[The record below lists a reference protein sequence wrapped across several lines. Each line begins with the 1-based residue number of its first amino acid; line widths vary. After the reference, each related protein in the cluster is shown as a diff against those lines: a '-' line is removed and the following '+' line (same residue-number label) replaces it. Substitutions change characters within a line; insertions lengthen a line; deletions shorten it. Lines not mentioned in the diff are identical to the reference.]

1 MKGCFEHNE
10 KTKEH
15 IRKRLLKKSCIF
27 ALGITKTKFH
37 IVMNKFHKLGLVVM
51 AVVVMCGYSLRV
63 SAQQLKAEN
72 IDAVVKAMTL
82 EEKCHMVLGRGM
94 HFNDDA
100 KFPGTAGSTFSVDR
114 LGIPETYCADSQQG
128 LRMSATRAWDHN
140 DYYPTDFVAS
150 MTLASTWD
158 REAAFKVG
166 QGIGNEVREF
176 GLDWILSPA
185 MNLIRNPL
193 CGRNHEY
200 YSEDPYLSGTI
211 AAGYVNGVQSEG
223 TAACPKHFVANNQET
238 NRNNNISQVSQ
249 RALREIYLKAFEL
262 MVKESN
268 PWTIMTSYN
277 KLNGPYAVQNYE
289 LLTTI
294 VRDEWGWKGMYVSDW
309 NAGDDAV
316 AAMLAGNDMLQPGQ
330 DKQYQAILE
339 AAKNGK
345 LPMEVLDANV
355 KRILEYVIK
364 THNFKNYKYSNEPDL
379 KAHAQTVREVGAD
392 GIVLL
397 KNSGIL
403 PLTGKRVALFGCTSY
418 DWISGGS
425 GFGGTSVGHYTVS
438 IIEGMRSAGYE
449 VYKPLIA
456 TYTKHLAAEEKRLF
470 PNGRPP
476 FSLMPPARAD
486 EKQFTSEELNAAIE
500 GSDVAIISLGR
511 KSGEAAD
518 RSESDFYLKEGEAQ
532 LIKAVSEAYHA
543 KGKQVVVLLD
553 ICSPIDVASW
563 QDQVDALV
571 CTWQGGQESG
581 FSVADVLSGKVN
593 PSGKLPMTFQ
603 IKYGDA
609 YADKNFPANVDDKTL
624 GAMFMWG
631 YNKDQAPKE
640 RQPQANIDY
649 TNYEEDIYVGYRY
662 FDSFGKPV
670 AYPFGFGL
678 SYTTFAY
685 ENMSVS
691 EANGVYTVK
700 IDVKN
705 TGKCAGRNVVELFVA
720 APNSKKLNKP
730 EKELRNYA
738 KTKCLKPGETETV
751 AMQVKTE
758 DLASF
763 NEKASA
769 WKTDAGLYTFMI
781 CSSASD
787 VEAQATA
794 KVKAWTKKVHNVM
807 QPNVKLNL
815 LKR

>member
-1 MKGCFEHNE
+1 MLF
-10 KTKEH
+10 
-15 IRKRLLKKSCIF
+15 RS
-27 ALGITKTKFH
+27 
-37 IVMNKFHKLGLVVM
+37 
-51 AVVVMCGYSLRV
+51 
-63 SAQQLKAEN
+63 
-72 IDAVVKAMTL
+72 
-82 EEKCHMVLGRGM
+82 
-94 HFNDDA
+94 
-100 KFPGTAGSTFSVDR
+100 
-114 LGIPETYCADSQQG
+114 
-128 LRMSATRAWDHN
+128 
-140 DYYPTDFVAS
+140 
-150 MTLASTWD
+150 
-158 REAAFKVG
+158 
-166 QGIGNEVREF
+166 
-176 GLDWILSPA
+176 
-185 MNLIRNPL
+185 
-193 CGRNHEY
+193 
-200 YSEDPYLSGTI
+200 
-211 AAGYVNGVQSEG
+211 
-223 TAACPKHFVANNQET
+223 AACPKHFVANNQET

-249 RALREIYLKAFEL
+249 RALREIYLKAFEI

-277 KLNGPYAVQNYE
+277 KLNGPYAVQNRE

-339 AAKNGK
+339 AAKSGK

-355 KRILEYVIK
+355 KRILEYVVK
-364 THNFKNYKYSNEPDL
+364 THNFKGYKYNNEPDL

-403 PLTGKRVALFGCTSY
+403 PLAGKRVALFGCTSY

-438 IIEGMRSAGYE
+438 LIEGMRSAGYE

-456 TYTKHLAAEEKRLF
+456 TYTQHIAAEEKRLF

-486 EKQFTSEELNAAIE
+486 EKQFTADELNAAIE

-518 RSESDFYLKEGEAQ
+518 RSESDFYLKEGEKQ

-563 QDQVDALV
+563 QDQIDALV

-631 YNKDQAPKE
+631 YNKDKAPKE
-640 RQPQANIDY
+640 RKPQANIDF

-685 ENMSVS
+685 ENLKVT

-700 IDVKN
+700 VDVKN
-705 TGKCAGRNVVELFVA
+705 TGNKAGRNVVELFVA
-720 APNSKKLNKP
+720 APNSKKANKP

-738 KTKCLKPGETETV
+738 KTKLLQPGQTETV
-751 AMQVKTE
+751 TMIVKTE

-763 NEKASA
+763 NEAASA
-769 WKTDAGLYTFMI
+769 WKTDAGNYNFLI
-781 CSSASD
+781 CSSAND
-787 VEAQATA
+787 VEAKATA
-794 KVKAWTKKVHNVM
+794 KVKAWTKKVNNVM
-807 QPNVKLNL
+807 KPNVKLNL

>member
-1 MKGCFEHNE
+1 MKNPIHQ
-10 KTKEH
+10 
-15 IRKRLLKKSCIF
+15 
-27 ALGITKTKFH
+27 
-37 IVMNKFHKLGLVVM
+37 MGLVV
-51 AVVVMCGYSLRV
+51 AVFTMCGYSLYA
-63 SAQQLKAEN
+63 SAQQLRADN
-72 IDAVVKAMTL
+72 IDEVVNAMTL
-82 EEKCHMVLGRGM
+82 EEKCHLVLGCGM

-100 KFPGTAGSTFSVDR
+100 KFPGTAGSTFSIPR
-114 LGIPETYCADSQQG
+114 LGVPETYCADSQQG
-128 LRMSATRAWDHN
+128 LRMDSKRAWDHN

-166 QGIGNEVREF
+166 KGIGNEVREF

-249 RALREIYLKAFEL
+249 RALREIYLKAFEI

-316 AAMLAGNDMLQPGQ
+316 AAMKAGNDMLQPGQ
-330 DKQYQAILE
+330 DKQYQAILA
-339 AAKNGK
+339 AAKSGELSMDILN
-345 LPMEVLDANV
+345 ANV

-364 THNFKNYKYSNEPDL
+364 TNSYKELRSKELRSRFMCSAENL
-379 KAHAQTVREVGAD
+379 KAHAQVVREVGAD

-397 KNSGIL
+397 KNNGVL
-403 PLTGKRVALFGCTSY
+403 PIAKSQMPNAKSVALFGCTSY

-438 IIEGMRSAGYE
+438 LIEGMRSAGYE
-449 VYKPLIA
+449 VYKPLIGL
-456 TYTKHLAAEEKRLF
+456 YTKHIADEEKRLF
-470 PNGRPP
+470 PDGRPP
-476 FSLMPPARAD
+476 FSLLPPARAE
-486 EKQFTSEELNAAIE
+486 EKQFTADELDAAIA

-518 RSESDFYLKEGEAQ
+518 RSEADFYLKDGEKQ

-543 KGKQVVVLLD
+543 KGKKVIVLLD

-563 QDQVDALV
+563 QHQVDALV

-581 FSVADVLSGKVN
+581 FAVADVLSGKVN

-603 IKYGDA
+603 INYGDA

-631 YNKDQAPKE
+631 YNKDKAPKE
-640 RQPQANIDY
+640 RQPQKDIDF

-685 ENMSVS
+685 ENLTCSVDG
-691 EANGVYTVK
+691 NFITVK
-700 IDVKN
+700 IDVRN
-705 TGKCAGRNVVELFVA
+705 TGSRAGRNVVELFVA
-720 APNSKKLNKP
+720 APDSKKLNKP

-738 KTKCLKPGETETV
+738 KTRLLQPGQTETV
-751 AMQVKTE
+751 TMKVSTE

-763 NEKASA
+763 NEKTSA
-769 WKTDAGLYTFMI
+769 WQTDAGVYTFMI
-781 CSSASD
+781 CSSAND
-787 VEAQATA
+787 VEAKATA
-794 KVKAWTKKVHNVM
+794 KVKAWTKKVNNVM
-807 QPNVKLNL
+807 KPNVKLNL
-815 LKR
+815 LRR

>member
-1 MKGCFEHNE
+1 M
-10 KTKEH
+10 
-15 IRKRLLKKSCIF
+15 KKSMRYI
-27 ALGITKTKFH
+27 LG
-37 IVMNKFHKLGLVVM
+37 V
-51 AVVVMCGYSLRV
+51 AVVCGCSLSA
-63 SAQQLKAEN
+63 SAQQLKADN
-72 IDAVVKAMTL
+72 IDDVVKAMTL

-94 HFNDDA
+94 HYNDDD
-100 KFPGTAGSTFSVDR
+100 KFPGTAGSTFFVER

-128 LRMSATRAWDHN
+128 LRMNAKRAWDHN

-158 REAAFKVG
+158 REAAFRVG

-211 AAGYVNGVQSEG
+211 AAGYVRGVQSEG

-249 RALREIYLKAFEL
+249 RALREIYLKAFEI
-262 MVKESN
+262 MVKESD

-277 KLNGPYAVQNYE
+277 KLNGPYAVQNRE

-330 DKQYQAILE
+330 DKQYEAILQ
-339 AAKNGK
+339 AAKSGK

-355 KRILEYVIK
+355 KRILEYVVK
-364 THNFKNYKYSNEPDL
+364 THNFKGYKSTNNPDL

-403 PLTGKRVALFGCTSY
+403 PLKGKRVALFGCTSY

-438 IIEGMRSAGYE
+438 LVEGMRSAGYE
-449 VYKPLIA
+449 VYKPLVGI
-456 TYTKHLAAEEKRLF
+456 YTKHLADEEKRLF
-470 PNGRPP
+470 PEGRPA
-476 FSLMPPARAD
+476 FSLLPPARAD
-486 EKQFTSEELNAAIE
+486 EKQFSADELKAAIE

-518 RSESDFYLKEGEAQ
+518 RSEADFYLKDGEAK

-581 FSVADVLSGKVN
+581 FAVADVLSGRVN

-609 YADKNFPANVDDKTL
+609 YADRNFPANVDDKTL

-631 YNKDQAPKE
+631 YDKDKAPKE
-640 RQPQANIDY
+640 RKLEANIDY

-678 SYTTFAY
+678 SYTTFSYADAAAIVDGDVVTV
-685 ENMSVS
+685 SVK
-691 EANGVYTVK
+691 VT
-700 IDVKN
+700 N
-705 TGKCAGRNVVELFVA
+705 TGQRAGRNVVELFVA

-738 KTKCLKPGETETV
+738 KTRLLQPGQSETV
-751 AMQVKTE
+751 TMKVKTS

-769 WKTDAGLYTFMI
+769 WKTDAGTYSFLI
-781 CSSASD
+781 CSSASS
-787 VEAQATA
+787 VEAKATA
-794 KVKAWTKKVHNVM
+794 KVKAWSQKVNNVM
-807 QPNVKLNL
+807 KPNVKLNL

>member
-1 MKGCFEHNE
+1 MRFSIHQ
-10 KTKEH
+10 
-15 IRKRLLKKSCIF
+15 IS
-27 ALGITKTKFH
+27 
-37 IVMNKFHKLGLVVM
+37 LVIM
-51 AVVVMCGYSLRV
+51 AVAVMCGYSLRL
-63 SAQQLKAEN
+63 SAQTLTAEN
-72 IDAVVKAMTL
+72 IDEVINAMTL
-82 EEKCHMVLGRGM
+82 EEKCHLVLGCGM
-94 HFNDDA
+94 HFNDEA
-100 KFPGTAGSTFSVDR
+100 KFPGTAGSSFGIAR

-128 LRMSATRAWDHN
+128 LRMDSKRAWDHR

-166 QGIGNEVREF
+166 QGIGNEVKEF
-176 GLDWILSPA
+176 GLDWILSPS

-223 TAACPKHFVANNQET
+223 TAACPKHFIANNQET
-238 NRNNNISQVSQ
+238 NRNNNISQISQ
-249 RALREIYLKAFEL
+249 RALREIYLKAFEI
-262 MVKESN
+262 MIKESN

-277 KLNGPYAVQNYE
+277 KLNGPYALQNYE

-316 AAMLAGNDMLQPGQ
+316 AAMKAGNDMLQPGQ
-330 DKQYQAILE
+330 DRQYQAILA
-339 AAKNGK
+339 AAKSGE
-345 LPMEVLDANV
+345 LSMDVLNANV
-355 KRILEYVIK
+355 KRILEYVVK
-364 THNFKNYKYSNEPDL
+364 THNFKCQQRDGSFVATKEPSLLLCSEKNL
-379 KAHAQTVREVGAD
+379 KAHAQVVREVGAD

-403 PLTGKRVALFGCTSY
+403 PLTGKKVALFGCTSY

-438 IIEGMRSAGYE
+438 LIEGLRSAGYE
-449 VYKPLIA
+449 VYKPLIGL
-456 TYTKHLAAEEKRLF
+456 YTKHIADEEKRLF

-476 FSLMPPARAD
+476 FSLMPPARAE
-486 EKQFTSEELNAAIE
+486 EKQFTAEEMNAAIE

-518 RSESDFYLKEGEAQ
+518 RSEADFYLKEGEAQ

-543 KGKQVVVLLD
+543 KGKKVVVLLD

-563 QDQVDALV
+563 QNQVDALV

-609 YADKNFPANVDDKTL
+609 YADKNFPSNVDDKTL

-678 SYTTFAY
+678 SYTTFGY
-685 ENMSVS
+685 ENLSVS
-691 EANGVYTVK
+691 EAGGVYTVK
-700 IDVKN
+700 VDVKN
-705 TGKCAGRNVVELFVA
+705 TGDKAGRNVVELFVA
-720 APNSKKLNKP
+720 APNSKKANKP

-738 KTKCLKPGETETV
+738 KTKLLQPGETETV
-751 AMQVKTE
+751 TMKVTTE

-769 WKTDAGLYTFMI
+769 WKTDAGVYTFMI
-781 CSSASD
+781 CSSAND
-787 VEAQATA
+787 VEAKATA
-794 KVKAWTKKVHNVM
+794 KVKAWTKKVNNVM
-807 QPNVKLNL
+807 KPNVKLNL
-815 LKR
+815 LRR

>member
-1 MKGCFEHNE
+1 
-10 KTKEH
+10 
-15 IRKRLLKKSCIF
+15 
-27 ALGITKTKFH
+27 
-37 IVMNKFHKLGLVVM
+37 
-51 AVVVMCGYSLRV
+51 
-63 SAQQLKAEN
+63 
-72 IDAVVKAMTL
+72 
-82 EEKCHMVLGRGM
+82 
-94 HFNDDA
+94 
-100 KFPGTAGSTFSVDR
+100 
-114 LGIPETYCADSQQG
+114 
-128 LRMSATRAWDHN
+128 
-140 DYYPTDFVAS
+140 
-150 MTLASTWD
+150 
-158 REAAFKVG
+158 
-166 QGIGNEVREF
+166 
-176 GLDWILSPA
+176 
-185 MNLIRNPL
+185 
-193 CGRNHEY
+193 
-200 YSEDPYLSGTI
+200 
-211 AAGYVNGVQSEG
+211 
-223 TAACPKHFVANNQET
+223 VANNQET

-249 RALREIYLKAFEL
+249 RALREIYLKAFEI
-262 MVKESN
+262 MVKESD

-277 KLNGPYAVQNYE
+277 KLNGPYAVQNYD

-364 THNFKNYKYSNEPDL
+364 THNFKGYKYSNEPNL
-379 KAHAQTVREVGAD
+379 KAHAKTVREVGAD

-397 KNSGIL
+397 SNNGIL

-438 IIEGMRSAGYE
+438 LIEGLRSVGYE
-449 VYKPLIA
+449 VYKPLIGV
-456 TYTKHLAAEEKRLF
+456 YTQHLAAEEKRLF

-486 EKQFTSEELNAAIE
+486 EKQFTAEELNAAIE

-518 RSESDFYLKEGEAQ
+518 RSEGDFYLKDGEKQ

-543 KGKQVVVLLD
+543 KGKKVVVLLD

-563 QDQVDALV
+563 QDQIDALV

-581 FSVADVLSGKVN
+581 FSVADVLSGRVN

-603 IKYGDA
+603 INYGDA

-640 RQPQANIDY
+640 RTPQANIDF

-678 SYTTFAY
+678 SYTTFEY
-685 ENMSVS
+685 DDLEV
-691 EANGVYTVK
+691 EEEDGVYTIKV
-700 IDVKN
+700 DVKN
-705 TGKCAGRNVVELFVA
+705 TGKRAGRNVVELFVA

-738 KTKCLKPGETETV
+738 KTKLLQPGEEETV
-751 AMQVKTE
+751 TMTVKTS

-769 WKTDAGLYTFMI
+769 WKTDAGVYTFMI
-781 CSSASD
+781 CSSANT
-787 VEAQATA
+787 VEAKATA
-794 KVKAWTKKVHNVM
+794 KVKAWTQKVHNVM

-815 LKR
+815 LRR

>member
-1 MKGCFEHNE
+1 MKYSIYNISLI
-10 KTKEH
+10 K
-15 IRKRLLKKSCIF
+15 
-27 ALGITKTKFH
+27 
-37 IVMNKFHKLGLVVM
+37 V
-51 AVVVMCGYSLRV
+51 AVVAMCGYSICA
-63 SAQQLKAEN
+63 SAQQLKTTN
-72 IDAVVKAMTL
+72 IDEVLNAMTL
-82 EEKCHMVLGRGM
+82 EEKCHLVLGCGM
-94 HFNDDA
+94 HFNDEA
-100 KFPGTAGSTFSVDR
+100 KFPGTAGSTFGIAR
-114 LGIPETYCADSQQG
+114 LGVPETYCADSQQG
-128 LRMSATRAWDHN
+128 LRMDSKRQWDHN

-166 QGIGNEVREF
+166 KGIGNEVKEF
-176 GLDWILSPA
+176 GLDWILSPS
-185 MNLIRNPL
+185 MNLIRNVL

-223 TAACPKHFVANNQET
+223 TAACPKHFIANNQET
-238 NRNNNISQVSQ
+238 NRNNNISQISQ
-249 RALREIYLKAFEL
+249 RALREIYLKAFEI
-262 MVKESN
+262 MIKESN

-277 KLNGPYAVQNYE
+277 KLNGPYALQNHE
-289 LLTTI
+289 LLTKI

-316 AAMLAGNDMLQPGQ
+316 AAMKAGNDMLQPGQ
-330 DKQYQAILE
+330 DKQYQAILA
-339 AAKNGK
+339 AAKSGELSMDILN
-345 LPMEVLDANV
+345 ANV
-355 KRILEYVIK
+355 KRILEYVVK
-364 THNFKNYKYSNEPDL
+364 THSFKELRSRMLCPAENL
-379 KAHAQTVREVGAD
+379 KAHAQVVREVGAD

-397 KNSGIL
+397 KNNGVL
-403 PLTGKRVALFGCTSY
+403 PLAGKKVALFGCTSY

-438 IIEGMRSAGYE
+438 LIEGLRSVGYE
-449 VYKPLIA
+449 VYKPLIGL
-456 TYTKHLAAEEKRLF
+456 YTKHIADEEKRLF
-470 PNGRPP
+470 PNGRPQ
-476 FSLMPPARAD
+476 FSLQPPARAE
-486 EKQFTSEELNAAIE
+486 EKQFTADEMNATIA

-518 RSESDFYLKEGEAQ
+518 RSEADFYLKEGEKQ
-532 LIKAVSEAYHA
+532 LIKSVSEAYHA
-543 KGKQVVVLLD
+543 KGKKVVVLLD

-593 PSGKLPMTFQ
+593 PSGKLPMTFEM
-603 IKYGDA
+603 KYGDA

-631 YNKDQAPKE
+631 RNKDDDKKRE
-640 RQPQANIDY
+640 PQANIDY

-662 FDSFGKPV
+662 FNSFGKPV

-678 SYTTFAY
+678 SYTTFGY
-685 ENMSVS
+685 ENLNVS

-700 IDVKN
+700 VDVKN
-705 TGKCAGRNVVELFVA
+705 TGSRAGRNVVELFVA

-738 KTKCLKPGETETV
+738 KTRLLQPGQTETV
-751 AMQVKTE
+751 TMTVSTE
-758 DLASF
+758 ELASF

-769 WKTDAGLYTFMI
+769 WKTDAGVYTFMI
-781 CSSASD
+781 CSSAND
-787 VEAQATA
+787 VEAKTTA
-794 KVKAWTKKVHNVM
+794 KVKAWTKKVNNVM
-807 QPNVKLNL
+807 KPNVKLNL

>member
-1 MKGCFEHNE
+1 MN
-10 KTKEH
+10 TRY
-15 IRKRLLKKSCIF
+15 IISLF
-27 ALGITKTKFH
+27 A
-37 IVMNKFHKLGLVVM
+37 
-51 AVVVMCGYSLRV
+51 AVAALCGYSMHL
-63 SAQQLKAEN
+63 SAQQLNADN
-72 IDAVVKAMTL
+72 IDEVVKAMTL
-82 EEKCHMVLGRGM
+82 EEKCHLVLGCGM
-94 HFNDDA
+94 HFNDEA
-100 KFPGTAGSTFSVDR
+100 KFPGTAGSSFGITR

-128 LRMSATRAWDHN
+128 LRMQDHRLWDHR
-140 DYYPTDFVAS
+140 DYFPTDFVAS

-176 GLDWILSPA
+176 GLDWILSPS
-185 MNLIRNPL
+185 MNLIRNVL

-200 YSEDPYLSGTI
+200 YSEDPFLSGTI

-238 NRNNNISQVSQ
+238 NRSNNISQVSQ
-249 RALREIYLKAFEL
+249 RALRELYLKAFEI
-262 MVKESN
+262 MIKESN

-277 KLNGPYAVQNYE
+277 KLNGPYAVQNRD

-309 NAGDDAV
+309 GGGDNAV
-316 AAMLAGNDMLQPGQ
+316 AAMQAGNDMLQPGT
-330 DKQYQAILE
+330 DKQYEAILA
-339 AAKNGK
+339 AAKDGSLK
-345 LPMEVLDANV
+345 MSDLDANV
-355 KRILEYVIK
+355 KRILEYVVK
-364 THNFKNYKYSNEPDL
+364 THNFKAYNYSNEPNL
-379 KAHAQTVREVGAD
+379 KAHAKVVREVGAD

-397 KNSGIL
+397 KNDKAIL
-403 PLTGKRVALFGCTSY
+403 PLTGKKVALFGCTSY

-425 GFGGTSVGHYTVS
+425 GFGGTSIGHYTVS
-438 IIEGMRSAGYE
+438 LIEGLRSVGYE
-449 VYKPLIA
+449 VYKPLIDI
-456 TYTKHLAAEEKRLF
+456 YSQHLAAEEKRLF

-476 FSLMPPARAD
+476 FSLTPPARAE
-486 EKQFTSEELNAAIE
+486 EKLLSAEEMTAAID
-500 GSDVAIISLGR
+500 GSDVAIITIGR

-518 RSESDFYLKEGEAQ
+518 RPESDFYLKEGEKQ

-543 KGKQVVVLLD
+543 KGKKVVVLLD

-631 YNKDQAPKE
+631 ADKEAAAKE
-640 RQPQANIDY
+640 RQPQKDIDY

-678 SYTTFAY
+678 SYTTFEY
-685 ENMSVS
+685 DDMEIE

-700 IDVKN
+700 VDVKN
-705 TGKCAGRNVVELFVA
+705 TGNRAGRNVVELFVA

-738 KTKCLKPGETETV
+738 KTKLLQPGEEETITMKV
-751 AMQVKTE
+751 STS

-763 NEKASA
+763 NEKTSA
-769 WKTDAGLYTFMI
+769 WKTDAGVYTFMI
-781 CSSASD
+781 CSSAND
-787 VEAQATA
+787 VETKATA
-794 KVKAWTKKVHNVM
+794 KVKAWTKKVNNVM
-807 QPNVKLNL
+807 KPNVKLNL

>member
-1 MKGCFEHNE
+1 MMKISFHN
-10 KTKEH
+10 
-15 IRKRLLKKSCIF
+15 IC
-27 ALGITKTKFH
+27 
-37 IVMNKFHKLGLVVM
+37 LVVM
-51 AVVVMCGYSLRV
+51 AVAAMGGCSLHAT
-63 SAQQLKAEN
+63 AQQLKAET
-72 IDAVVKAMTL
+72 IDEVVKAMTL

-100 KFPGTAGSTFSVDR
+100 KFPGTAGSTFSVGR

-128 LRMSATRAWDHN
+128 LRMNATRAWDHH

-211 AAGYVNGVQSEG
+211 AAGYVRGVQSEG

-238 NRNNNISQVSQ
+238 NRNNNISQMSQ
-249 RALREIYLKAFEL
+249 RALREIYLKAFEI
-262 MVKESN
+262 MVKESD

-277 KLNGPYAVQNYE
+277 KLNGPYAVQNRE

-294 VRDEWGWKGMYVSDW
+294 VRDEWGWKGMFVSDW

-339 AAKNGK
+339 AAKSGK

-355 KRILEYVIK
+355 KRILEYVVK
-364 THNFKNYKYSNEPDL
+364 THNFKGYQANSEPDL
-379 KAHAQTVREVGAD
+379 KAHAQIVRQVGAD

-403 PLTGKRVALFGCTSY
+403 PLVGKRVALFGCTSY

-438 IIEGMRSAGYE
+438 LIEGMRSAGYE
-449 VYKPLIA
+449 VYKPLIRA
-456 TYTKHLAAEEKRLF
+456 YTQHIAAEEKRLF
-470 PNGRPP
+470 PKGRPA

-486 EKQFTSEELNAAIE
+486 EKQFTADEFNAAIE

-518 RSESDFYLKEGEAQ
+518 RSEADFYLKEGEKQ

-563 QDQVDALV
+563 QNQVDALV

-581 FSVADVLSGKVN
+581 FAVADVLSGKVN

-603 IKYGDA
+603 VKYGDA
-609 YADKNFPANVDDKTL
+609 YADKNFPANVDDKAL

-640 RQPQANIDY
+640 RKLQANIDY

-685 ENMSVS
+685 NNMKVS
-691 EANGVYTVK
+691 EANGTYTVK
-700 IDVKN
+700 VDVRN
-705 TGKCAGRNVVELFVA
+705 TGKVAGRNVVELFVA

-738 KTKCLKPGETETV
+738 KTRELQPGQTETV
-751 AMQVKTE
+751 TMQVKVE

-769 WKTDAGLYTFMI
+769 WKTDAGRYTFLI
-781 CSSASD
+781 CSSAND
-787 VEAQATA
+787 IEAKASA
-794 KVKAWTKKVHNVM
+794 NVKAWSKKVNNVM
-807 QPNVKLNL
+807 KPNVKLNL

>member
-1 MKGCFEHNE
+1 MK
-10 KTKEH
+10 KT
-15 IRKRLLKKSCIF
+15 IIITALTVVTCAVAF
-27 ALGITKTKFH
+27 AQP
-37 IVMNKFHKLGLVVM
+37 KLN
-51 AVVVMCGYSLRV
+51 AN
-63 SAQQLKAEN
+63 N
-72 IDAVVKAMTL
+72 IDEVVNAMTL
-82 EEKCHMVLGRGM
+82 EEKCHLVLGCGM
-94 HFNDDA
+94 HYNDDD
-100 KFPGTAGSTFSVDR
+100 KFPGTAGSSFGIAR

-128 LRMSATRAWDHN
+128 LRMNAKRAWDHR

-166 QGIGNEVREF
+166 KGIGNEVREF
-176 GLDWILSPA
+176 GLDWILSPS

-211 AAGYVNGVQSEG
+211 AAGYVRGVQSEG
-223 TAACPKHFVANNQET
+223 TVACPKHFVANNQET

-249 RALREIYLKAFEL
+249 RALREIYLKAFEI

-277 KLNGPYAVQNYE
+277 KLNGPYAVQNRE

-330 DKQYQAILE
+330 DKQYEAILE
-339 AAKNGK
+339 AAKSGK
-345 LPMEVLDANV
+345 LPMEVLNANV
-355 KRILEYVIK
+355 RRILEYVVK
-364 THNFKNYKYSNEPDL
+364 THNFKGYKYNNEPYL
-379 KAHAQTVREVGAD
+379 KAHAQVVREVGAD

-397 KNSGIL
+397 KNSQQAL
-403 PLTGKRVALFGCTSY
+403 PLGGDGGGARVALFGCTSY

-438 IIEGMRSAGYE
+438 LVEGLRSAGYE
-449 VYKPLIA
+449 VYKPLISI
-456 TYTKHLAAEEKRLF
+456 YTKHIADEEKRLF
-470 PNGRPP
+470 PEGRPP
-476 FSLMPPARAD
+476 FSLTPPARAE
-486 EKQFTSEELNAAIE
+486 EKQFTAEELNAAID

-518 RSESDFYLKEGEAQ
+518 RSESDFYLKEGEKQ

-543 KGKQVVVLLD
+543 KGKKVIALLD
-553 ICSPIDVASW
+553 ICSPVDVASW
-563 QDQVDALV
+563 QNQVDALV

-603 IKYGDA
+603 INYGDA

-631 YNKDQAPKE
+631 YDKDKAPKE
-640 RQPQANIDY
+640 RKPEANIDF

-685 ENMSVS
+685 DNMTCTADGDFV
-691 EANGVYTVK
+691 TVT

-705 TGKCAGRNVVELFVA
+705 TGTRAGRNVVELFVA
-720 APNSKKLNKP
+720 APNSKKANKP

-738 KTKCLKPGETETV
+738 KTRLLKPGETETV
-751 AMQVKTE
+751 TMTVKTA

-769 WKTDAGLYTFMI
+769 WKTDAGVYTFMI
-781 CSSASD
+781 CSSAND
-787 VEAQATA
+787 VEAKATA
-794 KVKAWTKKVHNVM
+794 KVKAWTKKVNNVIK
-807 QPNVKLNL
+807 PNVKLNL

>member
-1 MKGCFEHNE
+1 MK
-10 KTKEH
+10 KEVLSM
-15 IRKRLLKKSCIF
+15 ISGWGKVLLPLYLF
-27 ALGITKTKFH
+27 TFLPVTA
-37 IVMNKFHKLGLVVM
+37 
-51 AVVVMCGYSLRV
+51 
-63 SAQQLKAEN
+63 SAQQLTVSN

-100 KFPGTAGSTFSVDR
+100 KFPGTAGSTFCVAR

-128 LRMSATRAWDHN
+128 LRMNATRAWDHN

-158 REAAFKVG
+158 REAAFRVG

-211 AAGYVNGVQSEG
+211 AAGYVRGVQSEG

-249 RALREIYLKAFEL
+249 RALREIYLKAFEI
-262 MVKESN
+262 MVKESD

-330 DKQYQAILE
+330 DKQYEAILA
-339 AAKNGK
+339 AAKNGT

-355 KRILEYVIK
+355 KRILEYVVK
-364 THNFKNYKYSNEPDL
+364 THNFKGYKYSNEPDL
-379 KAHAQTVREVGAD
+379 KAHALTVREVGAD

-397 KNSGIL
+397 KNGESPNPSVGEKPL

-438 IIEGMRSAGYE
+438 LIEGLRSAGYE
-449 VYKPLIA
+449 VYKPLIDA
-456 TYTKHLAAEEKRLF
+456 YTKHLDAEENRLF

-476 FSLMPPARAD
+476 FSLQPPARAD
-486 EKQFTSEELNAAIE
+486 EKQFTVDELNAAIE

-518 RSESDFYLKEGEAQ
+518 RSEEDFCLKEGEKQ
-532 LIKAVSEAYHA
+532 LIKAVSDAYHA
-543 KGKQVVVLLD
+543 KGKKVVALLD

-563 QDQVDALV
+563 QGQVDALV

-631 YNKDQAPKE
+631 YDKDKAPKE
-640 RQPQANIDY
+640 RTPEANIDF

-662 FDSFGKPV
+662 FDSFNKPV

-678 SYTTFAY
+678 SYTTFSY
-685 ENMSVS
+685 KNMSVT
-691 EANGVYTVK
+691 EAGGVYTVK
-700 IDVKN
+700 VDVKN
-705 TGKCAGRNVVELFVA
+705 TGSRAGRNVVELFVA
-720 APNSKKLNKP
+720 APNSKKQNKP

-738 KTKCLKPGETETV
+738 KTRLLQPGQTETV
-751 AMQVKTE
+751 TMQVNTE

-763 NEKASA
+763 DEKASA
-769 WKTDAGLYTFMI
+769 WKTDAGVYSFLI
-781 CSSASD
+781 CSSAST
-787 VEAQATA
+787 VEAKATA
-794 KVKAWTKKVHNVM
+794 KVKVWSKQVNNVM
-807 QPNVKLNL
+807 KPNVKLNL

>member
-1 MKGCFEHNE
+1 MNVFHTVNC
-10 KTKEH
+10 
-15 IRKRLLKKSCIF
+15 LVLAVA
-27 ALGITKTKFH
+27 AL
-37 IVMNKFHKLGLVVM
+37 
-51 AVVVMCGYSLRV
+51 CGYGFRAA
-63 SAQQLKAEN
+63 AQPKLNAGN
-72 IDAVVKAMTL
+72 IDEVMGAMTL
-82 EEKCHMVLGRGM
+82 EEKCHLVLGCGM
-94 HFNDDA
+94 HFNDEA
-100 KFPGTAGSTFSVDR
+100 KFPGTAGSTYAIPR

-128 LRMSATRAWDHN
+128 LRMNAKRDWDHR

-185 MNLIRNPL
+185 MNLIRHPL

-211 AAGYVNGVQSEG
+211 AAGYVKGVQSEG

-249 RALREIYLKAFEL
+249 RALREIYLKAFEI

-277 KLNGPYAVQNYE
+277 KLNGPYAVQNHE

-330 DKQYQAILE
+330 DKQYQAILA
-339 AAKNGK
+339 AAKDGR
-345 LPMEVLDANV
+345 LSVDVLNANV
-355 KRILEYVIK
+355 KRILEYIVK
-364 THNFKNYKYSNEPDL
+364 THNFKNTPLGSAASLVEELAAPMCPAENL
-379 KAHAQTVREVGAD
+379 KAHAQVVREVGAD

-397 KNSGIL
+397 KNNGIL
-403 PLTGKRVALFGCTSY
+403 PLTGKKVALFGCTSY

-438 IIEGMRSAGYE
+438 LVEGLRSVGYE
-449 VYKPLIA
+449 VYKPLIGI
-456 TYTKHLAAEEKRLF
+456 YTKHIAEEEKRLF

-476 FSLMPPARAD
+476 FSLTPPARAA
-486 EKQFTSEELNAAIE
+486 EKLFTADELNAAIG
-500 GSDVAIISLGR
+500 GSDVAVISLGR

-518 RSESDFYLKEGEAQ
+518 RSESDFYLNDGEKQ

-543 KGKQVVVLLD
+543 KGKKVVVLLD

-563 QDQVDALV
+563 QNQVDAVV

-581 FSVADVLSGKVN
+581 FAVADVLSGRVN

-609 YADKNFPANVDDKTL
+609 YADKNFPAHVDDKTL

-631 YNKDQAPKE
+631 YNKDAAPKD
-640 RQPQANIDY
+640 RQPQKDIDF

-670 AYPFGFGL
+670 AYPFGYGL
-678 SYTTFAY
+678 SYTTFEY
-685 ENMSVS
+685 DDLEV
-691 EANGVYTVK
+691 EEDNGVYTVK
-700 IDVKN
+700 VNVKN
-705 TGKCAGRNVVELFVA
+705 IGSRAGRNVVELFVA

-738 KTKCLKPGETETV
+738 KTHLLKPGEEETITMKV
-751 AMQVKTE
+751 STE

-781 CSSASD
+781 CSSAND
-787 VEAQATA
+787 VEAKTSA
-794 KVKAWTKKVHNVM
+794 KVKAWSKKVNNVM
-807 QPNVKLNL
+807 KPNVKLNL

>member
-1 MKGCFEHNE
+1 M
-10 KTKEH
+10 
-15 IRKRLLKKSCIF
+15 KKSMRYI
-27 ALGITKTKFH
+27 LG
-37 IVMNKFHKLGLVVM
+37 V
-51 AVVVMCGYSLRV
+51 AVVCGCSLSA
-63 SAQQLKAEN
+63 SAQQLKADN
-72 IDAVVKAMTL
+72 IDDVVKAMTL

-94 HFNDDA
+94 HYNDDD
-100 KFPGTAGSTFSVDR
+100 KFPGTAGSTFFVER

-128 LRMSATRAWDHN
+128 LRMNAKRAWDHN

-158 REAAFKVG
+158 REAAFRVG

-211 AAGYVNGVQSEG
+211 AAGYVRGVQSEG

-249 RALREIYLKAFEL
+249 RALREIYLKAFEI
-262 MVKESN
+262 MVKESD

-277 KLNGPYAVQNYE
+277 KLNGPYAVQNRE

-330 DKQYQAILE
+330 DKQYEAILQ
-339 AAKNGK
+339 AAKSGK

-355 KRILEYVIK
+355 KRILEYVVK
-364 THNFKNYKYSNEPDL
+364 THNFKGYKSTNNPDL

-403 PLTGKRVALFGCTSY
+403 PLKGKRVALFGCTSY

-438 IIEGMRSAGYE
+438 LVEGMRSAGYE
-449 VYKPLIA
+449 VYKPLVGI
-456 TYTKHLAAEEKRLF
+456 YTKHLADEEKRLF
-470 PNGRPP
+470 PEGRPA
-476 FSLMPPARAD
+476 FSLLPPARAD
-486 EKQFTSEELNAAIE
+486 EKQFTADELKAAIE

-518 RSESDFYLKEGEAQ
+518 RSEADFYLKDGEAK

-543 KGKQVVVLLD
+543 QGKQVVVLLD

-581 FSVADVLSGKVN
+581 FAVADVLSGRVN

-609 YADKNFPANVDDKTL
+609 YADRNFPANVDDKTL

-631 YNKDQAPKE
+631 YDKDKAPKE
-640 RQPQANIDY
+640 RKLEANIDY

-678 SYTTFAY
+678 SYTTFSYADAAATVDGDVVTV
-685 ENMSVS
+685 SVK
-691 EANGVYTVK
+691 VT
-700 IDVKN
+700 N
-705 TGKCAGRNVVELFVA
+705 TGQRAGRNVVELFVA

-738 KTKCLKPGETETV
+738 KTRLLQPGQSETV
-751 AMQVKTE
+751 TMKVKTS

-769 WKTDAGLYTFMI
+769 WKTDAGTYSFLI
-781 CSSASD
+781 CSSANS
-787 VEAQATA
+787 VEAKATA
-794 KVKAWTKKVHNVM
+794 KVKAWSKKVNNVM
-807 QPNVKLNL
+807 KTNVKLNL

>member
-1 MKGCFEHNE
+1 MNLKSVAVAVLFGCS
-10 KTKEH
+10 
-15 IRKRLLKKSCIF
+15 IC
-27 ALGITKTKFH
+27 A
-37 IVMNKFHKLGLVVM
+37 
-51 AVVVMCGYSLRV
+51 

-72 IDAVVKAMTL
+72 IDDVVNAMTL
-82 EEKCHMVLGRGM
+82 EEKCHIVLGRGM
-94 HFNDDA
+94 HYNDDD
-100 KFPGTAGSTFSVDR
+100 KFPGTAGSTFPVAR

-128 LRMSATRAWDHN
+128 LRMNAKRAWDHR

-158 REAAFKVG
+158 REAAYRVG

-211 AAGYVNGVQSEG
+211 AAGYVRGVQSEG

-249 RALREIYLKAFEL
+249 RALREIYLKAFEI
-262 MVKESN
+262 MVKESD

-316 AAMLAGNDMLQPGQ
+316 AAMKAGNDMLQPGQ
-330 DKQYQAILE
+330 DKQYEAILA
-339 AAKNGK
+339 AAKSGE
-345 LPMEVLDANV
+345 LSMEVLNANV
-355 KRILEYVIK
+355 KRILEYIVK
-364 THNFKNYKYSNEPDL
+364 THNFKGYKATNNPDL
-379 KAHAQTVREVGAD
+379 KAHAQVVREVGAD

-397 KNSGIL
+397 KNSGVL
-403 PLTGKRVALFGCTSY
+403 PLVSKKVALFGCTSY

-438 IIEGMRSAGYE
+438 LVEGMRSAGYE
-449 VYKPLIA
+449 VYKPLIS
-456 TYTKHLAAEEKRLF
+456 TYTKHIADEEKRLF
-470 PNGRPP
+470 PEGRPP
-476 FSLMPPARAD
+476 FSLLPPARAD
-486 EKQFTSEELNAAIE
+486 EKQFTADELNVIIE

-518 RSESDFYLKEGEAQ
+518 RSEADFYLKDGEKQ
-532 LIKAVSEAYHA
+532 LIKAVCEAYHA
-543 KGKQVVVLLD
+543 KGKKVVALLD

-563 QDQVDALV
+563 QNQVDALV

-593 PSGKLPMTFQ
+593 PNGKLPMTFQ
-603 IKYGDA
+603 INYGDA
-609 YADKNFPANVDDKTL
+609 YADKNFPSNVDDKTL

-631 YNKDQAPKE
+631 YDKDSAPKD
-640 RQPQANIDY
+640 RQPQANIDF

-685 ENMSVS
+685 ENLACAVD
-691 EANGVYTVK
+691 GDIVTVTV
-700 IDVKN
+700 DVKN
-705 TGKCAGRNVVELFVA
+705 TGAKAGRNVVELFVA
-720 APNSKKLNKP
+720 APNSKKQNKP

-738 KTKCLKPGETETV
+738 KTRLLQPGQTETV
-751 AMQVKTE
+751 TMTVKTE

-769 WKTDAGLYTFMI
+769 WQTDAGVYTFMI
-781 CSSASD
+781 CSSAND
-787 VEAQATA
+787 VEAKTTA
-794 KVKAWTKKVHNVM
+794 KVKGWTKKVNNVM
-807 QPNVKLNL
+807 KPNVTLNL

>member
-1 MKGCFEHNE
+1 MISIH
-10 KTKEH
+10 
-15 IRKRLLKKSCIF
+15 
-27 ALGITKTKFH
+27 
-37 IVMNKFHKLGLVVM
+37 M
-51 AVVVMCGYSLRV
+51 YSLKV
-63 SAQQLKAEN
+63 VAVASFCSYSLCSSAQQLQAGN
-72 IDAVVKAMTL
+72 IDEVVKAMAL
-82 EEKCHMVLGRGM
+82 EEKCHFVLGCGM
-94 HFNDDA
+94 HFNDEA
-100 KFPGTAGSTFSVDR
+100 KFPGTAGSTFGVAR

-128 LRMSATRAWDHN
+128 LRMNAKRDWDHR

-150 MTLASTWD
+150 PTLASTWD
-158 REAAFKVG
+158 REAAFKIG

-211 AAGYVNGVQSEG
+211 GAGYVKGVQSEG

-249 RALREIYLKAFEL
+249 RALREIYLKAFEI
-262 MVKESN
+262 MVKESD

-277 KLNGPYAVQNYE
+277 KLNGPYAVQNHE

-339 AAKNGK
+339 AAKSGK
-345 LPMEVLDANV
+345 LPMAVLDANV
-355 KRILEYVIK
+355 KRILEYVVK
-364 THNFKNYKYSNEPDL
+364 THNFKGYKYHNAPDL
-379 KAHAQTVREVGAD
+379 KAHAKVVREVGAD

-438 IIEGMRSAGYE
+438 LVEGLRSAGYE
-449 VYKPLIA
+449 VYKPLLSA
-456 TYTKHLAAEEKRLF
+456 YTQHLAAEEKRLF

-476 FSLMPPARAD
+476 FSLLPPARAD
-486 EKQFTSEELNAAIE
+486 EKQFTAEELAGAID

-518 RSESDFYLKEGEAQ
+518 RSEADFYLKEGEAQ

-553 ICSPIDVASW
+553 ICSPLDVASW
-563 QDQVDALV
+563 QDQIDALV

-631 YNKDQAPKE
+631 YNKDKAPQE
-640 RQPQANIDY
+640 RKPQANIDY

-670 AYPFGFGL
+670 AYPFGYGL

-685 ENMSVS
+685 DDLEVEEEN
-691 EANGVYTVK
+691 GIYTVK
-700 IDVKN
+700 VEVKN
-705 TGKCAGRNVVELFVA
+705 TGKLAGRNVVELFVA

-738 KTKCLKPGETETV
+738 KTRLLQPGEEETITMKV
-751 AMQVKTE
+751 SVE

-769 WKTDAGLYTFMI
+769 WKTDAGIYTFMI
-781 CSSASD
+781 CSSAND
-787 VEAQATA
+787 VEAQTTA
-794 KVKAWTKKVHNVM
+794 KVKAWSKKVHNVM
-807 QPNVKLNL
+807 KPNVKLNL

>member
-1 MKGCFEHNE
+1 MK
-10 KTKEH
+10 T
-15 IRKRLLKKSCIF
+15 RYLVSLV
-27 ALGITKTKFH
+27 IT
-37 IVMNKFHKLGLVVM
+37 I
-51 AVVVMCGYSLRV
+51 AAQCGYSLHV
-63 SAQQLKAEN
+63 NAQQLNANN
-72 IDAVVKAMTL
+72 IDDVVNAMSI
-82 EEKCHMVLGRGM
+82 EEKCHLVLGCGM
-94 HFNDDA
+94 HFNDEA
-100 KFPGTAGSTFSVDR
+100 KFPGTAGSTYAVPR
-114 LGIPETYCADSQQG
+114 LGIPATYCADSQQG
-128 LRMSATRAWDHN
+128 LRMNANRDWDHH

-166 QGIGNEVREF
+166 KGIGNEVREF

-211 AAGYVNGVQSEG
+211 AAGYVRGVQSEG
-223 TAACPKHFVANNQET
+223 TAACPKHFIANNQET
-238 NRNNNISQVSQ
+238 NRNSNISQVSQ
-249 RALREIYLKAFEL
+249 RALREIYLKAFEI
-262 MVKESN
+262 MVKESD

-277 KLNGPYAVQNYE
+277 KLNGPYALQNRD

-316 AAMLAGNDMLQPGQ
+316 AAMKAGNDMLQPGQ
-330 DKQYQAILE
+330 DKQYQAILD
-339 AAKNGK
+339 AAKSGK
-345 LPMEVLDANV
+345 LSMDILNANV
-355 KRILEYVIK
+355 KRILEYIVK
-364 THNFKNYKYSNEPDL
+364 THNFKGYQYGNEPNL
-379 KAHAQTVREVGAD
+379 KAHAQIVREVGAD

-397 KNSGIL
+397 KNNGIL

-438 IIEGMRSAGYE
+438 LIEGMRSAGYE
-449 VYKPLIA
+449 VYKPLISIYKQHIA
-456 TYTKHLAAEEKRLF
+456 SEEKRLF

-476 FSLMPPARAD
+476 FSITPPARAE
-486 EKQFTSEELNAAIE
+486 EKAFTAEEMNDAID

-518 RSESDFYLKEGEAQ
+518 RSEADFYLKEGESQ
-532 LIKAVSEAYHA
+532 LIKTVSEAYHA
-543 KGKQVVVLLD
+543 KGKKVIVLLD

-563 QDQVDALV
+563 QNQIDALV

-581 FSVADVLSGKVN
+581 FSIADVLSGKVN

-631 YNKDQAPKE
+631 YDKDKAPEE
-640 RQPQANIDY
+640 RNPEANIDY

-662 FDSFGKPV
+662 FDSFGKDV

-678 SYTTFAY
+678 SYTTFSY
-685 ENMSVS
+685 DNMNVS
-691 EANGVYTVK
+691 EAGGVYIVK
-700 IDVKN
+700 VDVKN
-705 TGKCAGRNVVELFVA
+705 TGSRAGRNVVELFVA

-738 KTKCLKPGETETV
+738 KTKNLKPGETETIT
-751 AMQVKTE
+751 MQVKTE

-769 WKTDAGLYTFMI
+769 WKTDAGDYTFMI
-781 CSSASD
+781 CSSAND
-787 VEAQATA
+787 IEAKATA
-794 KVKAWTKKVHNVM
+794 KVKPWTKKVHNVM

>member
-1 MKGCFEHNE
+1 MKISVRN
-10 KTKEH
+10 
-15 IRKRLLKKSCIF
+15 I
-27 ALGITKTKFH
+27 
-37 IVMNKFHKLGLVVM
+37 GLVVM
-51 AVVVMCGYSLRV
+51 AVAAMGGHSLNAT
-63 SAQQLKAEN
+63 AQQLKAET
-72 IDAVVKAMTL
+72 IDEVVKAMTL

-94 HFNDDA
+94 HFNDEA
-100 KFPGTAGSTFSVDR
+100 KFPGTAGSTFSISR
-114 LGIPETYCADSQQG
+114 LGVPETYCADSQQG
-128 LRMSATRAWDHN
+128 LRMSAKRPWDHRE
-140 DYYPTDFVAS
+140 YYPTDFVAS

-211 AAGYVNGVQSEG
+211 AAGYVRGVQSEG

-249 RALREIYLKAFEL
+249 RALREIYLKAFEIL
-262 MVKESN
+262 VKESD

-277 KLNGPYAVQNYE
+277 KLNGPYAVQNRE

-294 VRDEWGWKGMYVSDW
+294 VRDEWGWKGMFVSDW

-316 AAMLAGNDMLQPGQ
+316 AAMMAGNDMLQPGQ
-330 DKQYQAILE
+330 DRQYQAIFD
-339 AAKNGK
+339 AAKSGK

-355 KRILEYVIK
+355 RRILEYVVK
-364 THNFKNYKYSNEPDL
+364 THNFKGYQANSEPNL
-379 KAHAQTVREVGAD
+379 KAHAQVVRQVGAD

-397 KNSGIL
+397 KNSGVL
-403 PLTGKRVALFGCTSY
+403 PLAGKRVALFGCTSY

-425 GFGGTSVGHYTVS
+425 GFGGTSLGRYTVS
-438 IIEGMRSAGYE
+438 LVEGMRSAGYE
-449 VYKPLIA
+449 VYKPLISL
-456 TYTKHLAAEEKRLF
+456 YTKHLADEEKRLF
-470 PNGRPP
+470 PNGRPA

-486 EKQFTSEELNAAIE
+486 EKQFTADELNAAID

-518 RSESDFYLKEGEAQ
+518 RSESDFYLKEGEKL

-563 QDQVDALV
+563 QNQIDALV

-581 FSVADVLSGKVN
+581 FSVADVLCGDVN

-603 IKYGDA
+603 VKYGDA
-609 YADKNFPANVDDKTL
+609 YADKNFPANVDDKTM
-624 GAMFMWG
+624 GSMFMWG
-631 YNKDQAPKE
+631 RNKDDAKKRE
-640 RQPQANIDY
+640 PQANIDY

-700 IDVKN
+700 VDVKN
-705 TGKCAGRNVVELFVA
+705 TGKVAGRNVVELFVA

-738 KTKCLKPGETETV
+738 KTRLLQPGETEAVVMT
-751 AMQVKTE
+751 VKTE

-763 NEKASA
+763 NENASA
-769 WKTDAGLYTFMI
+769 WKTDAGTYSFLI

-787 VEAQATA
+787 VEAKATA
-794 KVKAWTKKVHNVM
+794 KVKAWTKKVNNVM
-807 QPNVKLNL
+807 KPNVKLNL

>member
-1 MKGCFEHNE
+1 
-10 KTKEH
+10 
-15 IRKRLLKKSCIF
+15 
-27 ALGITKTKFH
+27 
-37 IVMNKFHKLGLVVM
+37 
-51 AVVVMCGYSLRV
+51 
-63 SAQQLKAEN
+63 
-72 IDAVVKAMTL
+72 
-82 EEKCHMVLGRGM
+82 
-94 HFNDDA
+94 
-100 KFPGTAGSTFSVDR
+100 
-114 LGIPETYCADSQQG
+114 
-128 LRMSATRAWDHN
+128 
-140 DYYPTDFVAS
+140 
-150 MTLASTWD
+150 
-158 REAAFKVG
+158 
-166 QGIGNEVREF
+166 
-176 GLDWILSPA
+176 
-185 MNLIRNPL
+185 
-193 CGRNHEY
+193 
-200 YSEDPYLSGTI
+200 
-211 AAGYVNGVQSEG
+211 
-223 TAACPKHFVANNQET
+223 
-238 NRNNNISQVSQ
+238 
-249 RALREIYLKAFEL
+249 

-277 KLNGPYAVQNYE
+277 KLNGPYAVQNRE

-330 DKQYQAILE
+330 PKQYDAILA
-339 AAKNGK
+339 AAKSGK
-345 LPMEVLDANV
+345 LSMEVLDANV
-355 KRILEYVIK
+355 KHILEYVIK
-364 THNFKNYKYSNEPDL
+364 TNSFKGYKYSNEPNL
-379 KAHAQTVREVGAD
+379 KAHAQVVREVGAD

-397 KNSGIL
+397 KNGQLAMPVL

-438 IIEGMRSAGYE
+438 LVEGMRSAGYE

-456 TYTKHLAAEEKRLF
+456 TYTQHLAVEEKRLF
-470 PNGRPP
+470 PDGRPP
-476 FSLMPPARAD
+476 FSLLPPARAD
-486 EKQFTSEELNAAIE
+486 EKQFTDDELNAAVD

-518 RSESDFYLKEGEAQ
+518 RSEADFYLKDGEKQ

-631 YNKDQAPKE
+631 RDKDKATKE
-640 RQPQANIDY
+640 RKPEANIDF

-662 FDSFGKPV
+662 FDSFNKPV
-670 AYPFGFGL
+670 AYPFGYGL

-685 ENMSVS
+685 SDATAIVD
-691 EANGVYTVK
+691 GDLVTVTVK
-700 IDVKN
+700 VTN
-705 TGKCAGRNVVELFVA
+705 TGNRAGRNVVELFVA

-738 KTKCLKPGETETV
+738 KTRLLQPGESETIT
-751 AMQVKTE
+751 MPVKTS

-769 WKTDAGLYTFMI
+769 WKTDAGIYTFMI
-781 CSSASD
+781 CSSAND

-794 KVKAWTKKVHNVM
+794 KVKAWTQKVNNVM
-807 QPNVKLNL
+807 KPNVKLNL
-815 LKR
+815 LHR

>member
-1 MKGCFEHNE
+1 MK
-10 KTKEH
+10 T
-15 IRKRLLKKSCIF
+15 RYLVSLV
-27 ALGITKTKFH
+27 IT
-37 IVMNKFHKLGLVVM
+37 I
-51 AVVVMCGYSLRV
+51 AAQCGYSLHV
-63 SAQQLKAEN
+63 NAQQLNVNN
-72 IDAVVKAMTL
+72 IDDVVNAMTI
-82 EEKCHMVLGRGM
+82 EEKCHLVLGCGM
-94 HFNDDA
+94 HFNDEA
-100 KFPGTAGSTFSVDR
+100 KFPGTAGSTYAVPR
-114 LGIPETYCADSQQG
+114 LGIPATYCADSQQG
-128 LRMSATRAWDHN
+128 LRMNANRDWDHH

-166 QGIGNEVREF
+166 KGIGNEVREF

-211 AAGYVNGVQSEG
+211 AAGYVRGVQSAG
-223 TAACPKHFVANNQET
+223 TAACPKHFIANNQET
-238 NRNNNISQVSQ
+238 NRNSNISQVSQ
-249 RALREIYLKAFEL
+249 RALREIYLKAFEI
-262 MVKESN
+262 MVKESD

-277 KLNGPYAVQNYE
+277 KLNGPYALQNRD

-316 AAMLAGNDMLQPGQ
+316 AAMKAGNDMLQPGQ
-330 DKQYQAILE
+330 DKQYQAILD
-339 AAKNGK
+339 AAKSGK
-345 LPMEVLDANV
+345 LSMDILNANV
-355 KRILEYVIK
+355 KRILEYIVK
-364 THNFKNYKYSNEPDL
+364 THNFKGYQYGNEPNL
-379 KAHAQTVREVGAD
+379 KAHAQIVREVGAD

-397 KNSGIL
+397 KNNGIL

-438 IIEGMRSAGYE
+438 LIEGMRSAGYE
-449 VYKPLIA
+449 VYKPLISIYKQHIA
-456 TYTKHLAAEEKRLF
+456 SEEKRLF

-476 FSLMPPARAD
+476 FSITPPARAE
-486 EKQFTSEELNAAIE
+486 EKAFTAEEMNDAID

-518 RSESDFYLKEGEAQ
+518 RSEADFYLKEGESQ
-532 LIKAVSEAYHA
+532 LIKTVSEAYHA
-543 KGKQVVVLLD
+543 KGKKVIVLLD

-563 QDQVDALV
+563 QNQVDALV

-631 YNKDQAPKE
+631 YDKDKAPEE
-640 RQPQANIDY
+640 RNPEANIDY

-662 FDSFGKPV
+662 FDSFGKDV

-678 SYTTFAY
+678 SYTTFSY
-685 ENMSVS
+685 DNMNVS
-691 EANGVYTVK
+691 EAGGVYTVK
-700 IDVKN
+700 VDVKN
-705 TGKCAGRNVVELFVA
+705 TGSRAGRNVVELFVA

-738 KTKCLKPGETETV
+738 KTKNLKPGETETIT
-751 AMQVKTE
+751 MQVKTE

-769 WKTDAGLYTFMI
+769 WKTDAGDYTFMI
-781 CSSASD
+781 CSSAND
-787 VEAQATA
+787 IEAKATA
-794 KVKAWTKKVHNVM
+794 KVKPWTKKVHNVM
-807 QPNVKLNL
+807 QPNVKLNR

>member
-1 MKGCFEHNE
+1 MN
-10 KTKEH
+10 TRY
-15 IRKRLLKKSCIF
+15 IISLF
-27 ALGITKTKFH
+27 A
-37 IVMNKFHKLGLVVM
+37 
-51 AVVVMCGYSLRV
+51 AVAALCGYSMHL
-63 SAQQLKAEN
+63 SAQQLNADN
-72 IDAVVKAMTL
+72 IDEVVKAMTF
-82 EEKCHMVLGRGM
+82 EEKCHLVLGCGM
-94 HFNDDA
+94 HFNDEA
-100 KFPGTAGSTFSVDR
+100 KFPGTAGSSFGITR

-128 LRMSATRAWDHN
+128 LRMQDHRLWDHR
-140 DYYPTDFVAS
+140 DYFPTDFVAS

-176 GLDWILSPA
+176 GLDWILSPS
-185 MNLIRNPL
+185 MNLIRNVL

-200 YSEDPYLSGTI
+200 YSEDPFLSGTI

-238 NRNNNISQVSQ
+238 NRSNNISQVSQ
-249 RALREIYLKAFEL
+249 RALRELYLKAFEI
-262 MVKESN
+262 MIKESN

-277 KLNGPYAVQNYE
+277 KLNGPYAVQNRD

-309 NAGDDAV
+309 GGGDNAV
-316 AAMLAGNDMLQPGQ
+316 AAMQAGNDMLQPGT
-330 DKQYQAILE
+330 DKQYEAILA
-339 AAKNGK
+339 AAKDGSLK
-345 LPMEVLDANV
+345 MSDLDANV
-355 KRILEYVIK
+355 KRILEYVVK
-364 THNFKNYKYSNEPDL
+364 THNFKAYNYSNEPNL
-379 KAHAQTVREVGAD
+379 KAHAKVVREVGAD

-397 KNSGIL
+397 KNDKGIL
-403 PLTGKRVALFGCTSY
+403 PFTGKKVALFGCTSY

-425 GFGGTSVGHYTVS
+425 GFGGTSIGHYTVS
-438 IIEGMRSAGYE
+438 LIEGLRSAGYE
-449 VYKPLIA
+449 VYKPLIDI
-456 TYTKHLAAEEKRLF
+456 YSQHLAAEEKRLF

-476 FSLMPPARAD
+476 FSLTPPARAE
-486 EKQFTSEELNAAIE
+486 EKLLSAEEMTAAID
-500 GSDVAIISLGR
+500 GSDVAIITIGR

-518 RSESDFYLKEGEAQ
+518 RPESDFYLKEGEKQ

-543 KGKQVVVLLD
+543 KGKKVVVLLD

-631 YNKDQAPKE
+631 ADKEAAAKE
-640 RQPQANIDY
+640 RQPQKDIDY

-670 AYPFGFGL
+670 AYPFGYGL
-678 SYTTFAY
+678 SYTTFEY
-685 ENMSVS
+685 DDLEIE
-691 EANGVYTVK
+691 EANGVYTIKV
-700 IDVKN
+700 DVKN
-705 TGKCAGRNVVELFVA
+705 TGNRAGRNVVELFVA

-738 KTKCLKPGETETV
+738 KTKLLQSGEEETITMKV
-751 AMQVKTE
+751 STS

-769 WKTDAGLYTFMI
+769 WKTDAGIYTFMI
-781 CSSASD
+781 CSSAND
-787 VEAQATA
+787 VETKATA
-794 KVKAWTKKVHNVM
+794 KVKAWTKKVNNVM
-807 QPNVKLNL
+807 KPNVKLNL

>member
-1 MKGCFEHNE
+1 MNLMNTRYIVNIVF
-10 KTKEH
+10 TVA
-15 IRKRLLKKSCIF
+15 
-27 ALGITKTKFH
+27 AL
-37 IVMNKFHKLGLVVM
+37 
-51 AVVVMCGYSLRV
+51 CGYSLCA
-63 SAQQLKAEN
+63 SAQKLKPGN
-72 IDAVVKAMTL
+72 IDEVINAMTL
-82 EEKCHMVLGRGM
+82 EEKCHLVLGCGM

-100 KFPGTAGSTFSVDR
+100 KFPGTAGSSYDIPR

-128 LRMSATRAWDHN
+128 LRMDSKRAWDHR
-140 DYYPTDFVAS
+140 DYFPTDFVAS

-166 QGIGNEVREF
+166 KGIGNEVKEF
-176 GLDWILSPA
+176 GLDWILSPS

-211 AAGYVNGVQSEG
+211 AAGYVKGVQSEG
-223 TAACPKHFVANNQET
+223 TAACPKHFIANNQET

-249 RALREIYLKAFEL
+249 RALREIYLKAFEI

-277 KLNGPYAVQNYE
+277 KLNGPYALQNHE

-316 AAMLAGNDMLQPGQ
+316 AAMQAGNDMLQPGQ
-330 DKQYQAILE
+330 DKQYQAILA
-339 AAKNGK
+339 AAKDGSLSMDILN
-345 LPMEVLDANV
+345 ANV
-355 KRILEYVIK
+355 KRILEYVVK
-364 THNFKNYKYSNEPDL
+364 THNFKGYKASNEPNL
-379 KAHAQTVREVGAD
+379 KAHARIVREVGAD

-397 KNSGIL
+397 KNNGIL
-403 PLTGKRVALFGCTSY
+403 PLGNFSPLTSHSSPLKVALFGCTSY

-438 IIEGMRSAGYE
+438 LVEGLRSAGYE
-449 VYKPLIA
+449 VYKPLTDIYKQHIA
-456 TYTKHLAAEEKRLF
+456 NEEKRLF

-476 FSLMPPARAD
+476 FSLTPPARAE
-486 EKQFTSEELNAAIE
+486 EKQFTAKELGAAIA

-518 RSESDFYLKEGEAQ
+518 RSESDFYLKDGESQ

-543 KGKQVVVLLD
+543 KGKKVVVLLD

-563 QDQVDALV
+563 QSQVDAVV

-581 FSVADVLSGKVN
+581 FAVADILSGKVN

-631 YNKDQAPKE
+631 NDKDKATKD
-640 RQPQANIDY
+640 RLPQKDIDF

-678 SYTTFAY
+678 SYTTFEY
-685 ENMSVS
+685 DDMEVEEND
-691 EANGVYTVK
+691 GIFTVTVE
-700 IDVKN
+700 VKN
-705 TGKCAGRNVVELFVA
+705 TGKRAGRNVVELFVA

-738 KTKCLKPGETETV
+738 KTRLLKPGEKETITMKV
-751 AMQVKTE
+751 STE

-769 WKTDAGLYTFMI
+769 WKTDAGVYTFMI
-781 CSSASD
+781 CSSAND
-787 VEAQATA
+787 VEAKATT
-794 KVKAWTKKVHNVM
+794 KVKAWTKKVNNVM
-807 QPNVKLNL
+807 KPNVKLNL

>member
-1 MKGCFEHNE
+1 
-10 KTKEH
+10 
-15 IRKRLLKKSCIF
+15 
-27 ALGITKTKFH
+27 
-37 IVMNKFHKLGLVVM
+37 MN
-51 AVVVMCGYSLRV
+51 
-63 SAQQLKAEN
+63 
-72 IDAVVKAMTL
+72 
-82 EEKCHMVLGRGM
+82 
-94 HFNDDA
+94 
-100 KFPGTAGSTFSVDR
+100 
-114 LGIPETYCADSQQG
+114 
-128 LRMSATRAWDHN
+128 ATRAWDHN

-211 AAGYVNGVQSEG
+211 AAGYVRGVQSEG

-249 RALREIYLKAFEL
+249 RALREIYLKAFEI

-277 KLNGPYAVQNYE
+277 KLNGPYAVQNHE

-339 AAKNGK
+339 AAKSGK

-355 KRILEYVIK
+355 KRILEYVVK
-364 THNFKNYKYSNEPDL
+364 THNFKGYKYNNAPDL
-379 KAHAQTVREVGAD
+379 KAHAQVVREVGAD

-397 KNSGIL
+397 KNGGNSQTTCPL
-403 PLTGKRVALFGCTSY
+403 PLAPNIKSVALFGCTSY

-438 IIEGMRSAGYE
+438 LIEGLRSAGYE
-449 VYKPLIA
+449 VFKPLIDA
-456 TYTKHLAAEEKRLF
+456 YTQHLAAEEKRLF
-470 PNGRPP
+470 PDGRPP
-476 FSLMPPARAD
+476 FSLTPPARAD
-486 EKQFTSEELNAAIE
+486 EKQFTADELNAAIE

-518 RSESDFYLKEGEAQ
+518 RSEADFYLKEGEAQ

-543 KGKQVVVLLD
+543 KGKQVIVLLD

-563 QDQVDALV
+563 QNQVDALV

-581 FSVADVLSGKVN
+581 FSVADVLSGRVN

-609 YADKNFPANVDDKTL
+609 YADRNFPSNVDDKTL

-631 YNKDQAPKE
+631 YNKDAAPQDRKPE
-640 RQPQANIDY
+640 ANIDF

-662 FDSFGKPV
+662 FDSFNKPV

-685 ENMSVS
+685 TDATAIVDGD
-691 EANGVYTVK
+691 AITVTVK
-700 IDVKN
+700 VTN
-705 TGKCAGRNVVELFVA
+705 TGQRAGRNVVELFVA

-738 KTKCLKPGETETV
+738 KTRLLQPGESETITMKV
-751 AMQVKTE
+751 STA

-769 WKTDAGLYTFMI
+769 WKTDSGLYTFMI
-781 CSSASD
+781 CSSAND
-787 VEAQATA
+787 IEAKTTA
-794 KVKAWTKKVHNVM
+794 KIKAWTKKVNNVM
-807 QPNVKLNL
+807 KPNVKLNL
-815 LKR
+815 LRR

>member
-1 MKGCFEHNE
+1 MK
-10 KTKEH
+10 T
-15 IRKRLLKKSCIF
+15 RYLVSLV
-27 ALGITKTKFH
+27 IT
-37 IVMNKFHKLGLVVM
+37 I
-51 AVVVMCGYSLRV
+51 AAQCGYSLHV
-63 SAQQLKAEN
+63 NAQQLNVNN
-72 IDAVVKAMTL
+72 IDDIVNAMTI
-82 EEKCHMVLGRGM
+82 EEKCHLVLGCGM
-94 HFNDDA
+94 HFNDEA
-100 KFPGTAGSTFSVDR
+100 KFPGTAGSTYAVPR
-114 LGIPETYCADSQQG
+114 LGIPATYCADSQQG
-128 LRMSATRAWDHN
+128 LRMNANRDWDHH

-166 QGIGNEVREF
+166 KGIGNEVREF

-211 AAGYVNGVQSEG
+211 AAGYVRGVQSEG
-223 TAACPKHFVANNQET
+223 TAACPKHFIANNQET
-238 NRNNNISQVSQ
+238 NRNSNISQVSQ
-249 RALREIYLKAFEL
+249 RALREIYLKAFEI
-262 MVKESN
+262 MVKESD

-277 KLNGPYAVQNYE
+277 KLNGPYALQNRD

-316 AAMLAGNDMLQPGQ
+316 AAMKAGNDMLQPGQ
-330 DKQYQAILE
+330 DKQYQAILD
-339 AAKNGK
+339 AAKSGK
-345 LPMEVLDANV
+345 LSMDILNANV
-355 KRILEYVIK
+355 KRILEYIVK
-364 THNFKNYKYSNEPDL
+364 THNFKGYQYGNEPNL
-379 KAHAQTVREVGAD
+379 KAHAQIVREVGAD

-397 KNSGIL
+397 KNNGIL

-438 IIEGMRSAGYE
+438 LIEGMRSAGYE
-449 VYKPLIA
+449 VYKPLISIYKQHIA
-456 TYTKHLAAEEKRLF
+456 SEEKRLF

-476 FSLMPPARAD
+476 FSITPPARAE
-486 EKQFTSEELNAAIE
+486 EKAFTAEEMNDAID

-518 RSESDFYLKEGEAQ
+518 RSEADFYLKEGESQ
-532 LIKAVSEAYHA
+532 LIKTVSEAYHA
-543 KGKQVVVLLD
+543 KGKKVIVLLD

-563 QDQVDALV
+563 QDQIDALV

-631 YNKDQAPKE
+631 YDKDKAPEE
-640 RQPQANIDY
+640 RNPEANIDY

-662 FDSFGKPV
+662 FDSFGKDV

-678 SYTTFAY
+678 SYTTFSY
-685 ENMSVS
+685 DNMNVS
-691 EANGVYTVK
+691 EAGGVYTVK
-700 IDVKN
+700 VDVKN
-705 TGKCAGRNVVELFVA
+705 TGSRAGRNVVELFVA

-738 KTKCLKPGETETV
+738 KTKNLKPGETETIT
-751 AMQVKTE
+751 MQVKTE

-769 WKTDAGLYTFMI
+769 WKTDAGDYTFMI
-781 CSSASD
+781 CSSAKD
-787 VEAQATA
+787 IEAKATA
-794 KVKAWTKKVHNVM
+794 KVKPWTKKVHNVM

>member
-1 MKGCFEHNE
+1 MK
-10 KTKEH
+10 T
-15 IRKRLLKKSCIF
+15 RYLVSLV
-27 ALGITKTKFH
+27 IT
-37 IVMNKFHKLGLVVM
+37 I
-51 AVVVMCGYSLRV
+51 AAQCGYSLHV
-63 SAQQLKAEN
+63 NAQQLNANN
-72 IDAVVKAMTL
+72 IDDVVNAMSI
-82 EEKCHMVLGRGM
+82 EEKCHLVLGCGM
-94 HFNDDA
+94 HFNDEA
-100 KFPGTAGSTFSVDR
+100 KFPGTAGSTYAVPR
-114 LGIPETYCADSQQG
+114 LGIPATYCADSQQG
-128 LRMSATRAWDHN
+128 LRMNANRDWDHH

-166 QGIGNEVREF
+166 KGIGNEVREF

-211 AAGYVNGVQSEG
+211 AAGYVRGVQSEG
-223 TAACPKHFVANNQET
+223 TAACPKHFIANNQET
-238 NRNNNISQVSQ
+238 NRNSNISQVSQ
-249 RALREIYLKAFEL
+249 RALREIYLKAFEI
-262 MVKESN
+262 MVKESD

-277 KLNGPYAVQNYE
+277 KLNGPYALQNRD

-316 AAMLAGNDMLQPGQ
+316 AAMKAGNDMLQPGQ
-330 DKQYQAILE
+330 DKQYQAILD
-339 AAKNGK
+339 AAKSGK
-345 LPMEVLDANV
+345 LSMDILNANV
-355 KRILEYVIK
+355 KRILEYIVK
-364 THNFKNYKYSNEPDL
+364 THNFKGYQYGNEPNL
-379 KAHAQTVREVGAD
+379 KAHAQIVREVGAD

-397 KNSGIL
+397 KNNGIL

-438 IIEGMRSAGYE
+438 LIEGMRSAGYE
-449 VYKPLIA
+449 VYKPLISIYKQHIA
-456 TYTKHLAAEEKRLF
+456 SEEKRLF

-476 FSLMPPARAD
+476 FSITPPARAE
-486 EKQFTSEELNAAIE
+486 EKAFTAEETNDAID

-518 RSESDFYLKEGEAQ
+518 RSEADFYLTQ
-532 LIKAVSEAYHA
+532 LIKTVSEAYHA
-543 KGKQVVVLLD
+543 KGKKVIVLLD

-563 QDQVDALV
+563 QDQIDALV

-631 YNKDQAPKE
+631 YDKDKAPEE
-640 RQPQANIDY
+640 RNPEANIDY

-662 FDSFGKPV
+662 FDSFGKDV

-678 SYTTFAY
+678 SYTTFSY
-685 ENMSVS
+685 DNMNVS
-691 EANGVYTVK
+691 EAGGVYTVK
-700 IDVKN
+700 VDVKN
-705 TGKCAGRNVVELFVA
+705 TGSRAGRNVVELFVA

-738 KTKCLKPGETETV
+738 KTKNLKPGETETIT
-751 AMQVKTE
+751 MQVKTE

-769 WKTDAGLYTFMI
+769 WKTDAGDYTFMI
-781 CSSASD
+781 CSSAND
-787 VEAQATA
+787 IEAKATA
-794 KVKAWTKKVHNVM
+794 KVKPWTKKVHNVM
-807 QPNVKLNL
+807 QPNVKLNR

>member
-1 MKGCFEHNE
+1 M
-10 KTKEH
+10 TKSFSIH
-15 IRKRLLKKSCIF
+15 QIS
-27 ALGITKTKFH
+27 
-37 IVMNKFHKLGLVVM
+37 LVIL
-51 AVVVMCGYSLRV
+51 AVAVMCGYSLRM
-63 SAQQLKAEN
+63 SAQTLTAEN
-72 IDAVVKAMTL
+72 IDEVLNAMTL
-82 EEKCHMVLGRGM
+82 EEKCHLVLGCGM
-94 HFNDDA
+94 HFNDEA
-100 KFPGTAGSTFSVDR
+100 KFPGTAGSTFGIAR

-128 LRMSATRAWDHN
+128 LRMDSKRAWDHR
-140 DYYPTDFVAS
+140 DYFPTDFVAS

-166 QGIGNEVREF
+166 QGIGNEVKEF

-193 CGRNHEY
+193 CG
-200 YSEDPYLSGTI
+200 
-211 AAGYVNGVQSEG
+211 
-223 TAACPKHFVANNQET
+223 NNQET
-238 NRNNNISQVSQ
+238 NRNNNISQISQ
-249 RALREIYLKAFEL
+249 RALREIYLKAFEI
-262 MVKESN
+262 MIKESN

-277 KLNGPYAVQNYE
+277 KLNGPYAVQNHE

-316 AAMLAGNDMLQPGQ
+316 AAMKAGNDMLQPGQ
-330 DKQYQAILE
+330 DKQYQAILN
-339 AAKNGK
+339 AAKSGELSMDILN
-345 LPMEVLDANV
+345 ANV
-355 KRILEYVIK
+355 KRILEYVVK
-364 THNFKNYKYSNEPDL
+364 THNFKRTGHKCEKACCVPMCSAEHL
-379 KAHAQTVREVGAD
+379 KAHAQVVREVGAD

-403 PLTGKRVALFGCTSY
+403 PLTGKKVALFGCTSY

-438 IIEGMRSAGYE
+438 LIEGMRSAGYE
-449 VYKPLIA
+449 VYKPLIGI
-456 TYTKHLAAEEKRLF
+456 YTKHIAAEEKRLF

-476 FSLMPPARAD
+476 FSLMPPARAE
-486 EKQFTSEELNAAIE
+486 EKQFTADELNAAIE

-518 RSESDFYLKEGEAQ
+518 RSESDFYLKEGETQ

-563 QDQVDALV
+563 QNQVDALV

-609 YADKNFPANVDDKTL
+609 YADKNFPSNVDDKTL

-631 YNKDQAPKE
+631 YNKDQAPKD
-640 RQPQANIDY
+640 RQPQANIDF

-678 SYTTFAY
+678 SYTTFEY
-685 ENMSVS
+685 DDLEVEEEN
-691 EANGVYTVK
+691 GIYTIKV
-700 IDVKN
+700 DVKN
-705 TGKCAGRNVVELFVA
+705 TGDKAGRNVVELFVA

-738 KTKCLKPGETETV
+738 KTKLLQPGEEETITMKV
-751 AMQVKTE
+751 STE

-769 WKTDAGLYTFMI
+769 WKTDAGVYTFMI
-781 CSSASD
+781 CSSAND
-787 VEAQATA
+787 VEAKATA
-794 KVKAWTKKVHNVM
+794 KVKAWTKKVNNVM
-807 QPNVKLNL
+807 KPNVKLNL
-815 LKR
+815 LRR

>member
-1 MKGCFEHNE
+1 MK
-10 KTKEH
+10 T
-15 IRKRLLKKSCIF
+15 ILLSF
-27 ALGITKTKFH
+27 FSLLS
-37 IVMNKFHKLGLVVM
+37 IV
-51 AVVVMCGYSLRV
+51 A
-63 SAQQLKAEN
+63 SAQPKLNASN
-72 IDAVVKAMTL
+72 IDEVVNAMTL
-82 EEKCHMVLGRGM
+82 EEKCHLVLGCGM
-94 HFNDDA
+94 HFNDEA
-100 KFPGTAGSTFSVDR
+100 KFPGTAGSTFSIVR

-128 LRMSATRAWDHN
+128 LRMDSKRAWDHN

-158 REAAFKVG
+158 REAAYKVG
-166 QGIGNEVREF
+166 KGIGNEVKEF
-176 GLDWILSPA
+176 GLDWILSPS
-185 MNLIRNPL
+185 MNLIRNVL

-211 AAGYVNGVQSEG
+211 AAGYVRGVQSEG
-223 TAACPKHFVANNQET
+223 TAACPKHFIANNQET
-238 NRNNNISQVSQ
+238 NRNNNISQISQ
-249 RALREIYLKAFEL
+249 RALREIYLKAFEI
-262 MVKESN
+262 MIKESN

-277 KLNGPYAVQNYE
+277 KLNGPYAVQNHE

-316 AAMLAGNDMLQPGQ
+316 AAMKAGNDMLQPGQ
-330 DKQYQAILE
+330 DRQYQAILA
-339 AAKNGK
+339 AAKSGELSMDILN
-345 LPMEVLDANV
+345 ANV
-355 KRILEYVIK
+355 KRILEYVVK
-364 THNFKNYKYSNEPDL
+364 THNFKGYKAGNNPNL
-379 KAHAQTVREVGAD
+379 KAHAQVVREVGAD

-397 KNSGIL
+397 KNNGIL
-403 PLTGKRVALFGCTSY
+403 PLTSNLSPLKRVALFGCTSY

-438 IIEGMRSAGYE
+438 LIEGLRSAGYE
-449 VYKPLIA
+449 VYKPLISL
-456 TYTKHLAAEEKRLF
+456 YTKHIADEEKRLF
-470 PNGRPP
+470 PNGRPQ
-476 FSLMPPARAD
+476 FSLLPPARAD
-486 EKQFTSEELNAAIE
+486 EKQFTADEMNAAIA

-518 RSESDFYLKEGEAQ
+518 RSEADFYLKDGEKQ

-543 KGKQVVVLLD
+543 KGKKVIVLLD

-563 QDQVDALV
+563 QNQVDALV

-593 PSGKLPMTFQ
+593 PSGKLPMTFE
-603 IKYGDA
+603 INYGDA

-631 YNKDQAPKE
+631 RNKEDNKKRE
-640 RQPQANIDY
+640 PQANIDY

-670 AYPFGFGL
+670 AYPFGYGL
-678 SYTTFAY
+678 SYTTFGY
-685 ENMSVS
+685 DNMNVS
-691 EANGVYTVK
+691 EADGVYTVK
-700 IDVKN
+700 VDVKN
-705 TGKCAGRNVVELFVA
+705 TGKKAGRNVVELFVA

-738 KTKCLKPGETETV
+738 KTHLLLPGQTETV
-751 AMQVKTE
+751 TMTVAIE

-769 WKTDAGLYTFMI
+769 WKTDAGVYTFMI
-781 CSSASD
+781 CSSAND
-787 VEAQATA
+787 VEAKATA
-794 KVKAWTKKVHNVM
+794 KVKAWTKKVNNVM
-807 QPNVKLNL
+807 KPNVKLNL

>member
-1 MKGCFEHNE
+1 M
-10 KTKEH
+10 
-15 IRKRLLKKSCIF
+15 
-27 ALGITKTKFH
+27 
-37 IVMNKFHKLGLVVM
+37 
-51 AVVVMCGYSLRV
+51 
-63 SAQQLKAEN
+63 
-72 IDAVVKAMTL
+72 
-82 EEKCHMVLGRGM
+82 
-94 HFNDDA
+94 
-100 KFPGTAGSTFSVDR
+100 
-114 LGIPETYCADSQQG
+114 
-128 LRMSATRAWDHN
+128 
-140 DYYPTDFVAS
+140 
-150 MTLASTWD
+150 
-158 REAAFKVG
+158 G

-211 AAGYVNGVQSEG
+211 AAGYVRGVQSEG

-249 RALREIYLKAFEL
+249 RALREIYLKAFEI

-277 KLNGPYAVQNYE
+277 KLNGPYAVQNRE

-294 VRDEWGWKGMYVSDW
+294 VRDEWGWKGMFVSDW

-339 AAKNGK
+339 AAKSGK

-364 THNFKNYKYSNEPDL
+364 THNFKGYKYNNEPDL
-379 KAHAQTVREVGAD
+379 KAHAQTVRQVGAD

-403 PLTGKRVALFGCTSY
+403 PLMGKRVALFGCTSY

-438 IIEGMRSAGYE
+438 LVEGMRSAGYE
-449 VYKPLIA
+449 VYKPLIR
-456 TYTKHLAAEEKRLF
+456 TYTQHIAAEEKRLF

-476 FSLMPPARAD
+476 FSLMPPARVD
-486 EKQFTSEELNAAIE
+486 EKQFTADELNAAIE

-518 RSESDFYLKEGEAQ
+518 RSEADFYLKEGEAK

-543 KGKQVVVLLD
+543 KGKQVIVLLD

-563 QDQVDALV
+563 QNQVDALV

-581 FSVADVLSGKVN
+581 FAVADVLSGKVN

-640 RQPQANIDY
+640 RKPQANIDY

-700 IDVKN
+700 VDVKN
-705 TGKCAGRNVVELFVA
+705 TGKKAGRNVVELFVA

-738 KTKCLKPGETETV
+738 KTSLLQPGQTETV
-751 AMQVKTE
+751 TMLVKVE

-769 WKTDAGLYTFMI
+769 WKTDAGRYNFLI
-781 CSSASD
+781 CSSAND
-787 VEAQATA
+787 VEAKASA
-794 KVKAWTKKVHNVM
+794 NVKGWTKKVNNVM
-807 QPNVKLNL
+807 KPNVKLNL

>member
-1 MKGCFEHNE
+1 MK
-10 KTKEH
+10 
-15 IRKRLLKKSCIF
+15 IS
-27 ALGITKTKFH
+27 FH
-37 IVMNKFHKLGLVVM
+37 QISLVVI
-51 AVVVMCGYSLRV
+51 VVATSFGYSASV
-63 SAQQLKAEN
+63 SAQQLRAEN
-72 IDAVVKAMTL
+72 IDEVVKALTL
-82 EEKCHMVLGRGM
+82 EEKCHLVLGRGM

-100 KFPGTAGSTFSVDR
+100 KFPGTAGSTFSVNR

-128 LRMSATRAWDHN
+128 LRMNATRVWDHN
-140 DYYPTDFVAS
+140 DYYPTDFMAS

-211 AAGYVNGVQSEG
+211 AAGYVKGVQSEG

-249 RALREIYLKAFEL
+249 RALREIYLKAFEI

-277 KLNGPYAVQNYE
+277 KLNGPYALQNRE

-294 VRDEWGWKGMYVSDW
+294 VRDEWGWKGMFVSDW

-330 DKQYQAILE
+330 DKQYKAILE
-339 AAKNGK
+339 AAKSGK

-355 KRILEYVIK
+355 KRILEYVVK
-364 THNFKNYKYSNEPDL
+364 THNFKGYKYSNEPNL
-379 KAHAQTVREVGAD
+379 KAHAQVVRQVGAD

-403 PLTGKRVALFGCTSY
+403 PLIGKRVALFGCTSY

-438 IIEGMRSAGYE
+438 LVEGLRSAGYE
-449 VYKPLIA
+449 VYKPLIS
-456 TYTKHLAAEEKRLF
+456 TYTQHIAAEEKRLF

-476 FSLMPPARAD
+476 FSLTPPARAE
-486 EKQFTSEELNAAIE
+486 EKQFTADELNAAIN

-518 RSESDFYLKEGEAQ
+518 RSEADFYLKEGEAK

-563 QDQVDALV
+563 QNQIDALV

-603 IKYGDA
+603 VKYGDA
-609 YADKNFPANVDDKTL
+609 YADKNFPSNVDDKTL

-640 RQPQANIDY
+640 RKPQANIDY

-662 FDSFGKPV
+662 FDSFGRAV

-678 SYTTFAY
+678 SYTTFSY
-685 ENMSVS
+685 TNMSVS

-700 IDVKN
+700 VDVKN
-705 TGKCAGRNVVELFVA
+705 TGAKAGRNVVELFVA

-738 KTKCLKPGETETV
+738 KTRLLQSGQTETV
-751 AMQVKTE
+751 TMTVKAE

-769 WKTDAGLYTFMI
+769 WKTDAGRYDFLI
-781 CSSASD
+781 CSSSSD
-787 VEAQATA
+787 VEAKASA
-794 KVKAWTKKVHNVM
+794 NVKAWTKKVNNVM
-807 QPNVKLNL
+807 KPNVKLNL